1 MRSKTIVLLESN
13 EALLRELKSTF
24 EKEEEVEVVYAG
36 DDGEVG
42 IQELRRLKPQL
53 VFVGRILH
61 LFLLSFIIR
70 SVFCRRMEV
79 YHISHLLRNPCC

>member
-24 EKEEEVEVVYAG
+24 EKDGEVEVVYAG

-42 IQELRRLKPQL
+42 IQELRRLKPRL
-53 VFVGRILH
+53 AFVGM
-61 LFLLSFIIR
+61 FLKGIDG
-70 SVFCRRMEV
+70 C
-79 YHISHLLRNPCC
+79 